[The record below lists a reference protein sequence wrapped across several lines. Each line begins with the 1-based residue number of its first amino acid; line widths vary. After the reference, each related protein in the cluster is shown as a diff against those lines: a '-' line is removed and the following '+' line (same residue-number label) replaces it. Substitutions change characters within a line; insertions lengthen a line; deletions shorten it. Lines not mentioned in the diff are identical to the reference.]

1 MFQENRISEL
11 AILKEIAETL
21 NTSNDTYH
29 VLQAVLEKLLHVTG
43 LTTGW
48 IFLADENGRYT
59 KLIDYHLPAA
69 LTFQDK
75 KPMCEGEC
83 WCLRRFVE
91 GKLERAVN
99 IIECKRINNA
109 VENNWG
115 DTEGILHHA
124 TVPLKAGGEEFGV
137 LNVASP
143 GKTHFSEEE
152 LMLLQSVALQIG
164 TALKRTKLYENE
176 KKRAH
181 YYVKL
186 GRFIQELRKIHK
198 LNTLPEEVV
207 KQVGDVFLWEQ
218 VAFFIQEEKKI
229 SMRACYK
236 KRTLQKGSG
245 LERAAK
251 EAIEKNRL
259 VLMKRQV
266 GNGVHPNGSII
277 AAPIHIRNHV
287 FGVLCVSSNQ
297 GEFDTNTVD
306 ILQALTNHISLMIEN
321 LRLNEQRREL
331 VRMEERNRLARDL
344 HDSVSQKLF
353 SLTFMTKGAEAVL
366 KGQNERVDQSLYEM
380 RELAQGAL
388 KEMRTLI
395 WQLRP
400 AGLEKGLLLA
410 LKQYGENLGLN
421 IREQVTGVRDL
432 PRVVEETLWR
442 IGQEAL
448 NNVSKHAGVM
458 EATIYFKVTEKDVS
472 LEVVDHGIG
481 FIEANVREKKSLG
494 MTTMRERAEL
504 IGGCITIVSEKNRT
518 SIKVI
523 VPL

>member
-1 MFQENRISEL
+1 MFQENRTNEL
-11 AILKEIAETL
+11 VILKEIAETL

-29 VLQAVLEKLLHVTG
+29 VLQAVLEKLLSVTG

-59 KLIDYHLPAA
+59 KLIDYQLPEA
-69 LTFQDK
+69 LTYENK
-75 KPMCEGEC
+75 RPMCEGEC
-83 WCLRRFVE
+83 WCLRGFVD

-109 VENNWG
+109 IEYNWG

-124 TVPLKAGGEEFGV
+124 TVPVKAGGEKFGV

-152 LMLLQSVALQIG
+152 LVLLQSVAFQIG

-176 KKRAH
+176 KRRAH

-186 GRFIQELRKIHK
+186 ERFIQALKTIHK
-198 LNTLPEEVV
+198 FNVLPEKVVNHVGEVF
-207 KQVGDVFLWEQ
+207 QWNQ
-218 VAFFIQEEKKI
+218 VAFFIREEIELSLRASYGQGELQEGVKE
-229 SMRACYK
+229 
-236 KRTLQKGSG
+236 
-245 LERAAK
+245 AAK
-251 EAIEKNRL
+251 KALEQDEPVL
-259 VLMKRQV
+259 VKHL
-266 GNGVHPNGSII
+266 NGAVI
-277 AAPIHIRNHV
+277 ATPIHIQNHM
-287 FGVLCVSSNQ
+287 FGVLCVSLNN
-297 GEFDTNTVD
+297 GEFDVNTIDV
-306 ILQALTNHISLMIEN
+306 IQALSNHVSLIIEN

-366 KGQNERVDQSLYEM
+366 KGQNEKVDQSLHEM

-400 AGLEKGLLLA
+400 AGLEKGLLPA
-410 LKQYGENLGLN
+410 LKQYGENLGLK

-432 PRVVEETLWR
+432 PRVVEEALWR

-448 NNVSKHAGVM
+448 NNVSKHANVR
-458 EATIYFKVTEKDVS
+458 EATIYFKVMEKNVS
-472 LEVVDHGIG
+472 LEIVDQGNG
-481 FIEANVREKKSLG
+481 FVEKNIKEKKSLG
-494 MTTMRERAEL
+494 MTTMRERVEL
-504 IGGCITIVSEKNRT
+504 IGGTIKIVSDKKRT
-518 SIKVI
+518 SVKIN

>member
-1 MFQENRISEL
+1 MFRDNRTNEL
-11 AILKEIAETL
+11 VILKEIAETL

-29 VLQAVLEKLLHVTG
+29 VLKAVLEKLLSVTG

-48 IFLADENGRYT
+48 IFLADENGKYT
-59 KLIDYHLPAA
+59 KLIDYQLPEA
-69 LTFQDK
+69 LTYENK
-75 KPMCEGEC
+75 RPMCEGEC
-83 WCLRRFVE
+83 WCLRGFVD

-109 VENNWG
+109 IEYNWG

-124 TVPLKAGGEEFGV
+124 TVPLKAGGEKFGV

-152 LMLLQSVALQIG
+152 LVLLQSVAFQIG

-176 KKRAH
+176 KRRAH

-186 GRFIQELRKIHK
+186 ERFIQDLKMIHK
-198 LNTLPEEVV
+198 FNVLPEKVVNHVGEVF
-207 KQVGDVFLWEQ
+207 QWNQ
-218 VAFFIQEEKKI
+218 VALFIREEKELSLRASYVQEE
-229 SMRACYK
+229 
-236 KRTLQKGSG
+236 LQEDVK
-245 LERAAK
+245 EAAK
-251 EAIEKNRL
+251 KALEQDEPVLIKHQIGHNVHLNRA
-259 VLMKRQV
+259 V
-266 GNGVHPNGSII
+266 I
-277 AAPIHIRNHV
+277 ATPIHIQNHI
-287 FGVLCVSSNQ
+287 FGVLCVSLNN
-297 GEFDTNTVD
+297 GEFDANTIDV
-306 ILQALTNHISLMIEN
+306 IQALSNHVSLIIEN

-366 KGQNERVDQSLYEM
+366 KGKNEKVDQSLHEM

-400 AGLEKGLLLA
+400 AGLEKGLLPA
-410 LKQYGENLGLN
+410 LKQYGENLGLK

-432 PRVVEETLWR
+432 PRVVEEALWR

-448 NNVSKHAGVM
+448 NNVSKHAGVK
-458 EATIYFKVTEKDVS
+458 EATIYFTVNEKNVS
-472 LEVVDHGIG
+472 LEIVDQGKG
-481 FIEANVREKKSLG
+481 FVEKNIKEKKSLG
-494 MTTMRERAEL
+494 MTTMRERVEL
-504 IGGCITIVSEKNRT
+504 VGGTIKIVSSNKRT
-518 SIKVI
+518 SVKVN

>member
-1 MFQENRISEL
+1 MFQENRTNEL
-11 AILKEIAETL
+11 VILKEIAETL
-21 NTSNDTYH
+21 NTSNDMYH
-29 VLQAVLEKLLHVTG
+29 VLQAVLEKLLCVTG

-48 IFLADENGRYT
+48 IFLADENGKYT
-59 KLIDYHLPAA
+59 KLIDYQLPEA
-69 LTFQDK
+69 LTYENK
-75 KPMCEGEC
+75 RPMCEGEC
-83 WCLRRFVE
+83 WCLRGFVD

-109 VENNWG
+109 IEYNWG

-124 TVPLKAGGEEFGV
+124 TVPLKAGGEKFGV

-152 LMLLQSVALQIG
+152 LVLLQSVAFQIG

-176 KKRAH
+176 KRRAH

-186 GRFIQELRKIHK
+186 ERFIQALKTIHK
-198 LNTLPEEVV
+198 FNILPEKVVNHVGEVF
-207 KQVGDVFLWEQ
+207 QWNQ
-218 VAFFIQEEKKI
+218 VAFFIREEIELSLRASYGQEE
-229 SMRACYK
+229 
-236 KRTLQKGSG
+236 LQ
-245 LERAAK
+245 EDVK
-251 EAIEKNRL
+251 EAANKALEQGGLALLKHL
-259 VLMKRQV
+259 
-266 GNGVHPNGSII
+266 NGAVI
-277 AAPIHIRNHV
+277 ATPIHIQNRI
-287 FGVLCVSSNQ
+287 FGVLCVSLNN
-297 GEFDTNTVD
+297 GEFDVNTIDV
-306 ILQALTNHISLMIEN
+306 IQALSNHVSLIIEN

-366 KGQNERVDQSLYEM
+366 KGQNEKVDQSLHEM

-400 AGLEKGLLLA
+400 AGLEKGLLPA
-410 LKQYGENLGLN
+410 LKQYGENLGLK

-432 PRVVEETLWR
+432 PRVVEEALWR

-448 NNVSKHAGVM
+448 NNVSKHANVR
-458 EATIYFKVTEKDVS
+458 EATIYFKVTEKNVS
-472 LEVVDHGIG
+472 LEIVDQGKG
-481 FIEANVREKKSLG
+481 FVEKDIKEKNSLG
-494 MTTMRERAEL
+494 MTTMRERVEL
-504 IGGCITIVSEKNRT
+504 IGGTIKIVSDKKRT
-518 SIKVI
+518 SIKVN